1 MRGWLPTSLKYRHSM
16 KHVHKSVLLWY
27 SPREM
32 YGLVTDVQAYPHFL
46 PWCDRAEVV
55 QTHDDGVTARVHI
68 AFAGVHQ
75 AFTTRNVNEPGVSV
89 TMHLVDGPFSK
100 LEGTWRFTPLQK
112 PAQAA
117 GGSGDPLDAQACK
130 VEFSLS
136 YAFSSRALSLVV
148 SPVFDRIAN
157 TFVEAFVKRA
167 EQVHGPR

>member
-1 MRGWLPTSLKYRHSM
+1 M

-32 YGLVTDVQAYPHFL
+32 YGLVTDVQAYPQFL
-46 PWCDRAEVV
+46 PWCDRAEVTA
-55 QTHDDGVTARVHI
+55 THNDGVTAKLHI

-75 AFTTRNVNEPGVSV
+75 AFTTRNVNEPGQCVN
-89 TMHLVDGPFSK
+89 MRLVDGPFSK

-112 PAQAA
+112 PGQVPAQAA
-117 GGSGDPLDAQACK
+117 DPLDAPACK

-136 YAFSSRALSLVV
+136 YAFSSRALSLVI

-157 TFVEAFVKRA
+157 TFVDSFVQRA
-167 EQVHGPR
+167 ESLHGAR

>member
-1 MRGWLPTSLKYRHSM
+1 
-16 KHVHKSVLLWY
+16 
-27 SPREM
+27 M
-32 YGLVTDVQAYPHFL
+32 YGLVTGVQDYPQFL
-46 PWCDRAEVV
+46 PWCDRAEVLES
-55 QTHDDGVTARVHI
+55 HDDGVTARVHI

-75 AFTTRNVNEPGVSV
+75 AFTTRNLQVTGRSV
-89 TMHLVDGPFSK
+89 VMKLVDGPFSH
-100 LEGTWRFTPLQK
+100 LEGTWTFTPLHK
-112 PAQAA
+112 PGQGAPDGQ
-117 GGSGDPLDAQACK
+117 DAIDAPACK

>member
-1 MRGWLPTSLKYRHSM
+1 M

-32 YGLVTDVQAYPHFL
+32 YGLVTDVQAYPQFL

-55 QTHDDGVTARVHI
+55 ETHDDGVTARVHI

-75 AFTTRNVNEPGVSV
+75 AFTTRNVHQPGARV
-89 TMHLVDGPFSK
+89 TMRLVDGPFSK

-112 PAQAA
+112 PGQVADAPA
-117 GGSGDPLDAQACK
+117 DPADSPACK
-130 VEFSLS
+130 VEFDLS
-136 YAFSSRALSLVV
+136 YAFSSRALSLVI

>member
-1 MRGWLPTSLKYRHSM
+1 M

-32 YGLVTDVQAYPHFL
+32 YGLVTAIQDYPQFL
-46 PWCDRAEVV
+46 PWCDRAELL
-55 QTHDDGVTARVHI
+55 QTHDDGVTARLHI

-75 AFTTRNVNEPGVSV
+75 AFTTRNTNEAGRSV
-89 TMHLVDGPFSK
+89 HMTLVDGPFSQ
-100 LEGTWRFTPLQK
+100 LEGTWRFTPLQQ
-112 PAQAA
+112 PGVELA
-117 GGSGDPLDAQACK
+117 GDPLDAPACK
-130 VEFSLS
+130 VEFSLH
-136 YAFSSRALSLVV
+136 YAFASRTLSMVV